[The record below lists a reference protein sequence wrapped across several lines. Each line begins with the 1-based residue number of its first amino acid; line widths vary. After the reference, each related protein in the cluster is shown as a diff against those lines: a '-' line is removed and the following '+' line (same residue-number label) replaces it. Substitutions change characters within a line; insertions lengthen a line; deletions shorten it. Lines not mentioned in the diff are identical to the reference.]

1 MKYIKYLLSAIG
13 IISALLGLTN
23 ILDYWITSPIMFLS
37 LGGVNSVL
45 AHENY
50 KESKKGQAILL
61 ALVAVFSIY
70 VAVFSFYIYWKI
82 YFNQ

>member
-1 MKYIKYLLSAIG
+1 MKYIKYLLSAIV

-23 ILDYWITSPIMFLS
+23 ILDYLITNSIMLLS
-37 LGGVNSVL
+37 LGGVNAVL

-61 ALVAVFSIY
+61 ALVTIFSVY
-70 VAVFSFYIYWKI
+70 AAAFSFYIYWKI
-82 YFNQ
+82 NFN